1 MKTDTTK
8 TVNIT
13 NNLSKKDTELISEM
27 VANALIDIGI
37 INVEDEDPSFPLVY
51 SWDIKVDYEEK

>member
-1 MKTDTTK
+1 MK